1 LYHWLQDQYKYCT
14 IHSLFYRHNILDLL
28 KAYISFKY
36 VIILIATLLET
47 AHYLMI
53 YIELIVIN
61 AGKNQ
66 ESR

>member
-1 LYHWLQDQYKYCT
+1 
-14 IHSLFYRHNILDLL
+14 
-28 KAYISFKY
+28 
-36 VIILIATLLET
+36 
-47 AHYLMI
+47 MI